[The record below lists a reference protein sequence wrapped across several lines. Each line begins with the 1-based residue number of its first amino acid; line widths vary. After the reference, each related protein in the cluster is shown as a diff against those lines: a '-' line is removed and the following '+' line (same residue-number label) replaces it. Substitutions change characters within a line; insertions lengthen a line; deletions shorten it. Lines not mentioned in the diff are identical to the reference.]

1 MKQLKVT
8 PIKNG
13 TVIDHINSGSSLKVL
28 KVLNLP
34 EPKKSDAIT
43 VTMNARGK
51 NGLKDIV
58 KIENRE
64 LKQKE
69 VNKIAVISPNATI
82 NIIRDYNVIK
92 KTKVQP
98 PKELI
103 GIINCSNP
111 TCITN
116 TREPVESRFIKVQ
129 DDPLRIRCYYC
140 DRELDDLSEHMC

>member
-64 LKQKE
+64 LKPQE
-69 VNKIAVISPNATI
+69 VNKIAVISPKATI

-98 PKELI
+98 PKELV
-103 GIINCSNP
+103 GIIHCSNP

-129 DDPLRIRCYYC
+129 DEPLVIRCYYC
-140 DRELDDLSEHMC
+140 DREIEELSEHMC

>member
-64 LKQKE
+64 LKQHE

-129 DDPLRIRCYYC
+129 DEPLRIRCYYC